1 LFALIFTPVNPK
13 IYELFHSILLLTPPI
28 IKLLSPLIVFLFPQ
42 RIYEAIPF
50 IILLLVPQRIALH
63 VASCSIVFQD
73 HQTRKEF
80 AQERVLFLP

>member
-1 LFALIFTPVNPK
+1 
-13 IYELFHSILLLTPPI
+13 
-28 IKLLSPLIVFLFPQ
+28 VFLFPQ